1 MSEYMW
7 ANIKIGGSIS
17 RLVLTHLAEKFAVS
31 SPLSEEAGAGSASPE
46 APHYLELEDDEA
58 VWGRFDEL
66 ETYLMG
72 QAIPFDRLS
81 DGGYESSPEL
91 RKFRPRLTND
101 SGNTVQPEVDR
112 TFLCDH
118 DNHPAVTVTDIEK
131 AIAETRTRE
140 ELAARLTELCGLDIP
155 ALPPLSVVDATN

>member
-17 RLVLTHLAEKFAVS
+17 RPVLTHLAAKFDVS
-31 SPLSEEAGAGSASPE
+31 PPFSETAGAEATSPK
-46 APHYLELEDDEA
+46 AVHYLELEDDEA
-58 VWGRFDEL
+58 PWGMFEEL
-66 ETYLMG
+66 ETYLTG

-91 RKFRPRLTND
+91 RRFRPGLTD
-101 SGNTVQPEVDR
+101 DGGSIVRPEIDR

-118 DNHPAVTVTDIEK
+118 DNHPAVGVTDIEK
-131 AIAETRTRE
+131 ALAETRTRE
-140 ELAARLTELCGLDIP
+140 ELAARLTKLCGLDIP
-155 ALPPLSVVDATN
+155 DLPPLSFVEAKG

>member
-17 RLVLTHLAEKFAVS
+17 RPVLTHLAEKFDVPA
-31 SPLSEEAGAGSASPE
+31 PLPEEAGAETASPE
-46 APHYLELEDDEA
+46 AIHYLELEDDKA
-58 VWGRFDEL
+58 LWGRFEEL

-72 QAIPFDRLS
+72 QSIPFDRLS
-81 DGGYESSPEL
+81 DGGYGSSPEL
-91 RKFRPRLTND
+91 RKFRPRLTD
-101 SGNTVQPEVDR
+101 DGGSIVQPEVGR

-155 ALPPLSVVDATN
+155 SLPPLSLYR